1 MVHTDEFT
9 FPYRPTPSRIYE
21 AIPTKGKKYVTTD
34 NKTSCVKRNVYL
46 MAAACCYWNTGV
58 SKKKKKNTTSILR
71 VTTYHNM
78 RRNLKDREF
87 ITVLQILMTFI
98 DTDNESALYAEV
110 FAKPVNLRAHFLY
123 QYHNID
129 V

>member
-9 FPYRPTPSRIYE
+9 IPYRPTPSRIYE
-21 AIPTKGKKYVTTD
+21 AIPTKGKKYVRAD
-34 NKTSCVKRNVYL
+34 NKTFYCIKGKVYL
-46 MAAACCYWNTGV
+46 MAAACSYWNTGV
-58 SKKKKKNTTSILR
+58 SKENTTSMLR
-71 VTTYHNM
+71 VTTYHYM
-78 RRNLKDREF
+78 LRNLMDRQF

-98 DTDNESALYAEV
+98 DIDNEFALYAEV
-110 FAKPVNLRAHFLY
+110 FAKLVNLRTYFLY